1 MAKPQPATRIRTCRA
16 CGTKYEYPLK
26 GETATRHHC
35 AECVKISAPLRKV
48 SERLLLRIQ
57 KLELEVA
64 RSKPA
69 SLRAHDT
76 SPGPEKS

>member
-1 MAKPQPATRIRTCRA
+1 MAKPQPSTRIRTCRA

-26 GETATRHHC
+26 EDPSATRHHC
-35 AECVKISAPLRKV
+35 ADCAPVPARLRQV

-64 RSKPA
+64 RLKA
-69 SLRAHDT
+69 GA
-76 SPGPEKS
+76 SPGK

>member
-16 CGTKYEYPLK
+16 CGTKYEYPLR
-26 GETATRHHC
+26 EDPVATRHHC
-35 AECVKISAPLRKV
+35 ADCAPVPAHLRKA

-64 RSKPA
+64 RLKTA
-69 SLRAHDT
+69 G
-76 SPGPEKS
+76 SPGK